1 MVQQEQKVQLK
12 IGAKDV
18 TRFFDLEKVIA
29 FFSKKDHVIKLK
41 KGAVL
46 QNENR
51 HEFIYFVQ
59 KGMIKISTL
68 QKRKEVTKYVVGPNE
83 IIGIVPEIKDNGS
96 DQHIVSLE
104 PTELIKIPKDTF
116 EDFVL
121 DKVNWKMT
129 VFTILQNQSQQL
141 TDRIQSFV
149 YKDSRTRIIEYLL
162 EMNENHGSRIGF
174 EYVVRGFLKHQDIAN
189 ITATSRQTVTTVL
202 NELRDKELIK
212 FDRKRLLIRDLDKLK
227 SQISET

>member
-1 MVQQEQKVQLK
+1 MVQQQEKIRLK
-12 IGAKDV
+12 IGTTDV
-18 TRFFDLEKVIA
+18 TRYFDIEKVLDFI
-29 FFSKKDHVIKLK
+29 SKKDHTIRLK

-46 QNENR
+46 QNENMQD
-51 HEFIYFVQ
+51 HIYMIQ

-68 QKRKEVTKYVVGPNE
+68 QKRKEVTKYVLGPSE
-83 IIGIVPEIKDNGS
+83 IVGIVPQIEANDSN
-96 DQHIVSLE
+96 QHIVSLE
-104 PTELIKIPKDTF
+104 PTDLIQVHKDTF

-129 VFTILQNQSQQL
+129 VFSILQEQSQQL

-162 EMNENHGSRIGF
+162 EMNDHHGSRIGF

-212 FDRKRLLIRDLDKLK
+212 FDRKRLLIRDLEKLK
-227 SQISET
+227 AEIQ